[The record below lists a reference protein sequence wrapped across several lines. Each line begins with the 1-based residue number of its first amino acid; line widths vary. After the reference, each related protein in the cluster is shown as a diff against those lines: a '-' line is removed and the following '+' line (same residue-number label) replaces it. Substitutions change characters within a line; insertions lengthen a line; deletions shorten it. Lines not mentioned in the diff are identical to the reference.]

1 MTRLVAVAVLALAI
15 GFGARDVL
23 PRSAAPAA
31 AQAVPEGGQAQV
43 TLNAPGLL

>member
-1 MTRLVAVAVLALAI
+1 MIRFVAVAVLALAI

-31 AQAVPEGGQAQV
+31 AQAVLEDGHAQV
-43 TLNAPGLL
+43 TLDAPGLL